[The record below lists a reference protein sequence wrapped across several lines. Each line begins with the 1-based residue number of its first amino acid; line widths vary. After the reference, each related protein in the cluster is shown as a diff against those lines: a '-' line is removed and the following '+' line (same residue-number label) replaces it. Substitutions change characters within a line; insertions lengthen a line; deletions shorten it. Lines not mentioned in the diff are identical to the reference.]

1 MSEPSNTDNPVI
13 DTEPSLHKAFVV
25 GLGRIAIALA
35 IFWVVGKILVT
46 RGQSVKFI
54 HELVTTWPGPPNA
67 ALFMTIGGI
76 GTLCLTI
83 AAVAGGAVLLLMFL
97 VVVQIGGKDVFPQ

>member
-1 MSEPSNTDNPVI
+1 MSEPSNTDNPST
-13 DTEPSLHKAFVV
+13 DTEPSLRRAFVV
-25 GLGRIAIALA
+25 GLVRIAIALA

-46 RGQSVKFI
+46 HGQSVRFI
-54 HELVTTWPGPPNA
+54 NDMVTTWPGPPSA
-67 ALFMTIGGI
+67 AMFVTIGGI
-76 GTLCLTI
+76 GTLCLTF

>member
-1 MSEPSNTDNPVI
+1 M
-13 DTEPSLHKAFVV
+13 V

-46 RGQSVKFI
+46 HGQSVKFI
-54 HELVTTWPGPPNA
+54 NELVTTWPGPPNA

-83 AAVAGGAVLLLMFL
+83 AAVAGGAVLLLLFL